1 MNTGVVQPHNSLRN
15 EILLNSLQLGLP
27 PAIFCHNSLF
37 IELMCQISILIEVQ
51 GTSPREYKRCGTSG
65 AFESSHGLFANIT
78 G

>member
-1 MNTGVVQPHNSLRN
+1 MNMHGWLFYLQVQSAYLRN

-51 GTSPREYKRCGTSG
+51 GTRNTETMHYYVLDYT
-65 AFESSHGLFANIT
+65 
-78 G
+78 